1 MNKELV
7 LQVINNLPDNA
18 TEEQIS
24 EALITIFSVMQG
36 IKDFEN
42 GKFISQ
48 EELLEEIKKWQSISL
63 I

>member
-7 LQVINNLPDNA
+7 LQIINNLPDNA

-48 EELLEEIKKWQSISL
+48 EELLEEIKKW
-63 I
+63 